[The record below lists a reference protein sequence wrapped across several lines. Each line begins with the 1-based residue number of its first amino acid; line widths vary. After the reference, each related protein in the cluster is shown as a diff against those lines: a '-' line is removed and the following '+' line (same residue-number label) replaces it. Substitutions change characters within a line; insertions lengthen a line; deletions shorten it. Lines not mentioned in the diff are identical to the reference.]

1 MPLSITANSFSYF
14 QSMCTSQGCVTSD
27 VFVPRE
33 NVNRLAQVNDQ
44 SVCLT
49 LRLAS
54 SNRLIRLSFAVRMG
68 LEAAKLRM

>member
-1 MPLSITANSFSYF
+1 MSLYLLPFSLK
-14 QSMCTSQGCVTSD
+14 MALK
-27 VFVPRE
+27 
-33 NVNRLAQVNDQ
+33 VNYLAQVNDQ
-44 SVCLT
+44 CVCLT